1 VLRPDG
7 CPDNIKTPQK
17 SRGKV
22 QFAAALEA
30 VSNQMT
36 WVFGNDKSSATML
49 QLLNAIAE
57 NNRQCSKLY
66 LTWDAITMHYSHA
79 VTKWVEEHSQ
89 AVQGPQIEVVP
100 LPVSSQFL
108 NVIEAVFSGTKRA
121 VICNSDYASVD
132 DMQQAITLHFEE
144 RNAFYRAN
152 PKRAGNKIWDKQAFD
167 LDKLAGGLFRKM

>member
-66 LTWDAITMHYSHA
+66 T
-79 VTKWVEEHSQ
+79 
-89 AVQGPQIEVVP
+89 QIEVVP